1 MKDEQND
8 KDNFII
14 LRPRNT
20 QPIVLKPTFGEEVEF
35 EEHGP
40 SFGFVIMFLL
50 GSIIILISLLTL
62 WNQLRSRRRKQQVLT
77 LIECSA
83 NRTLVYDEHVF
94 SKEIDIYAYDS
105 VGLIREKLSFP
116 LKYKKC
122 IEIITQENK
131 CKLIS
136 SEEYTKKKDRL
147 EAAGDGSLVQ
157 EEIFSI
163 YLASGG
169 SFEHDMSEVKTDKEY
184 IKNVVMNF
192 QVDHFTIEDADG
204 ISSYKT
210 CNVEA
215 MTMEVV

>member
-1 MKDEQND
+1 MKEEQINNE
-8 KDNFII
+8 KYII
-14 LRPRNT
+14 L
-20 QPIVLKPTFGEEVEF
+20 QPFREEAEI
-35 EEHGP
+35 EEHEP
-40 SFGFVIMFLL
+40 IFGFVM
-50 GSIIILISLLTL
+50 IILLVGMVIFLSLLTL
-62 WNQLRSRRRKQQVLT
+62 WSQLSRRRRKQQVLI

-83 NRTLVYDEHVF
+83 NHTLVYDEHVF